1 MNRVNSDKGSRM
13 WEVWWLAPSVR
24 ATGTTKQGAKVVV
37 YAHENNYFSNPANV
51 KDAVDNKKLVNG
63 AGPMPQDQFY
73 SLLEREGNG
82 RVFVVDYD
90 KLKRSSSSVISV
102 DDALYHPQTIP
113 FLGSKDTAE
122 RYLVKHRKVYGD
134 KIGVWHTDDLE
145 DEPMARMLFLGISDG
160 NGLSGDD
167 LDYSSRLLG
176 VAPEAQS
183 AREREGLEGTVEVLG
198 EGKFL
203 RRGGRLYMPV
213 PEGLDLK

>member
-24 ATGTTKQGAKVVV
+24 ATGKTKGGKNVVV

-90 KLKRSSSSVISV
+90 KLKRSSSGVISV
-102 DDALYHPQTIP
+102 DYALDHPQTIP
-113 FLGSKDTAE
+113 FLGGKDIAE
-122 RYLVKHRKVYGD
+122 RYLAKHRKVYGN
-134 KIGVWHTDDLE
+134 KIGVWHTDDLK
-145 DEPMARMLFLGISDG
+145 DEPMARMRYLGYGVNGGLDG
-160 NGLSGDD
+160 GLYGG
-167 LDYSSRLLG
+167 SRLLG
-176 VAPEAQS
+176 VAPEALGV
-183 AREREGLEGTVEVLG
+183 ARNLEAKL
-198 EGKFL
+198 
-203 RRGGRLYMPV
+203 
-213 PEGLDLK
+213 